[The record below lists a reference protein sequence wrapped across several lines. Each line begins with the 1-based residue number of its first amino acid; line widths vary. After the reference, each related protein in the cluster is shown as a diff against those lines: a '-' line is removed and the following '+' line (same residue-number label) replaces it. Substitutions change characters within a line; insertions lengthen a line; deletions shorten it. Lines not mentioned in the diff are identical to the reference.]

1 MAYSTVM
8 RNSPTKQPGFFES
21 SARLN
26 SAISADRETATLK
39 CGRKSKLFKQIT
51 AGVDSRETTI
61 KKESKMAKMKQH
73 VWSVHFSSQQKLMVP
88 SLEAC
93 SVPVGM
99 NAQDCRESGKILFNN
114 SFYCEKHY
122 NEGREFELTQLVCN
136 VPIVRPELEWKKAER
151 IETENI
157 LESLSPDEGGSV
169 DGKDW
174 IQELNE
180 TEKGE
185 I

>member
-1 MAYSTVM
+1 M
-8 RNSPTKQPGFFES
+8 PKGKQKKNKSGLVI
-21 SARLN
+21 ARQVW
-26 SAISADRETATLK
+26 RV
-39 CGRKSKLFKQIT
+39 LFSGQ
-51 AGVDSRETTI
+51 AW
-61 KKESKMAKMKQH
+61 
-73 VWSVHFSSQQKLMVP
+73 VWDHAPFSS
-88 SLEAC
+88 C
-93 SVPVGM
+93 DVPVGM
-99 NAQDCRESGKILFNN
+99 NAEWCKGDANIMFNN
-114 SFYCEKHY
+114 SFLCEKHY
-122 NEGREFELTQLVCN
+122 NEGREHEVAQLVCN
-136 VPIVRPELEWKKAER
+136 VPMVRPELQWIRAER

>member
-1 MAYSTVM
+1 
-8 RNSPTKQPGFFES
+8 
-21 SARLN
+21 
-26 SAISADRETATLK
+26 
-39 CGRKSKLFKQIT
+39 
-51 AGVDSRETTI
+51 
-61 KKESKMAKMKQH
+61 
-73 VWSVHFSSQQKLMVP
+73 
-88 SLEAC
+88 
-93 SVPVGM
+93 
-99 NAQDCRESGKILFNN
+99 
-114 SFYCEKHY
+114 
-122 NEGREFELTQLVCN
+122 VCN